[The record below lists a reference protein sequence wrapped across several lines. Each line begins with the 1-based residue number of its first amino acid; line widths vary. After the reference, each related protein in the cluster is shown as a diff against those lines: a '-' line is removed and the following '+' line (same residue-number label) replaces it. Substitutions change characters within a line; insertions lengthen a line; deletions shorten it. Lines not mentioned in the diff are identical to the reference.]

1 MAITAESISNLID
14 ALVYMENYRKGKGDY
29 ENFSILVES
38 RKKIADNFV
47 LEIKNTVQNFDFSQ
61 TGIDASDVKN
71 KIIEFASLAVSQI
84 KEKIEARA
92 RDDQNAIKQK
102 MDGDLNRSIGSL
114 SLFMIQD
121 PFHIIDYTVYLNH
134 VSGSYQARAV
144 YRCDDNISYEFS
156 LNCSLVPELKDTVY
170 MSSISKGI
178 RIPVRKGRSLMS
190 SEVSVDYEKLDKYIL
205 SYVEYSPK
213 YINVMIEN
221 EDTLSQISFFY
232 PVDNPDMIR
241 IDYKDDSGKVNVDG
255 DPILSKYIDYK
266 TIRSISGYIAGVMQ
280 NLMARKKTVT
290 SVIIGDTNLLEKSDL
305 LPLVKYV
312 FQKYSYLVK
321 GLISDGHIS
330 IDDLRTRL
338 ANINPNIV
346 QDLMASAGVTQ

>member
-205 SYVEYSPK
+205 SYV
-213 YINVMIEN
+213 
-221 EDTLSQISFFY
+221 
-232 PVDNPDMIR
+232 
-241 IDYKDDSGKVNVDG
+241 
-255 DPILSKYIDYK
+255 
-266 TIRSISGYIAGVMQ
+266 
-280 NLMARKKTVT
+280 
-290 SVIIGDTNLLEKSDL
+290 
-305 LPLVKYV
+305 
-312 FQKYSYLVK
+312 
-321 GLISDGHIS
+321 
-330 IDDLRTRL
+330 
-338 ANINPNIV
+338 
-346 QDLMASAGVTQ
+346 

>member
-1 MAITAESISNLID
+1 
-14 ALVYMENYRKGKGDY
+14 
-29 ENFSILVES
+29 
-38 RKKIADNFV
+38 
-47 LEIKNTVQNFDFSQ
+47 
-61 TGIDASDVKN
+61 
-71 KIIEFASLAVSQI
+71 
-84 KEKIEARA
+84 
-92 RDDQNAIKQK
+92 
-102 MDGDLNRSIGSL
+102 
-114 SLFMIQD
+114 
-121 PFHIIDYTVYLNH
+121 
-134 VSGSYQARAV
+134 
-144 YRCDDNISYEFS
+144 
-156 LNCSLVPELKDTVY
+156 
-170 MSSISKGI
+170 
-178 RIPVRKGRSLMS
+178 
-190 SEVSVDYEKLDKYIL
+190 
-205 SYVEYSPK
+205 
-213 YINVMIEN
+213 MIEN